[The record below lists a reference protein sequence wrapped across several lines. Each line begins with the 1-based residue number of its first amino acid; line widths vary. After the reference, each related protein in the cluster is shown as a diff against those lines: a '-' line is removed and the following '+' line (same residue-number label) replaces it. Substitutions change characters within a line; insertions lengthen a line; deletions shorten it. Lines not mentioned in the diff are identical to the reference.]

1 MRHFSLRIKS
11 YKLLKINNG
20 LWSLT
25 LRATVQTM
33 RDIFDDA
40 CFGQTI
46 KTALSEIMQ
55 YLDFDTKVEFLNVLL
70 TYLDAISE
78 EKADIAEEFI
88 NDYQTKGGTMN
99 FIEAAIQKGKLEG
112 IEEGVEKGKRITAVN
127 SIIANLDD
135 KTIEIITCLPINEI
149 ANLRTLYAQYGRI
162 LLDMIQSNK
171 I

>member
-1 MRHFSLRIKS
+1 
-11 YKLLKINNG
+11 
-20 LWSLT
+20 
-25 LRATVQTM
+25 
-33 RDIFDDA
+33 
-40 CFGQTI
+40 
-46 KTALSEIMQ
+46 
-55 YLDFDTKVEFLNVLL
+55 
-70 TYLDAISE
+70 
-78 EKADIAEEFI
+78 
-88 NDYQTKGGTMN
+88 MN

-112 IEEGVEKGKRITAVN
+112 IEKGKRITAVN